1 MLIPFFGWALAC
13 LKPIHLR
20 RSKKIISLKKVI
32 KSGTKKLKS
41 GYSIIIFPEGTRS
54 RPHKGLKSFSSSCG
68 LLSVKNNVPIVP
80 ICHNSGLYWKNK
92 RFNKESGTI
101 IVKIGPEL
109 YGKSAKELTNR
120 AYEWINMNFKEIN

>member
-1 MLIPFFGWALAC
+1 M
-13 LKPIHLR
+13 
-20 RSKKIISLKKVI
+20 KKVI
-32 KSGTKKLKS
+32 KDGSKKLKK
-41 GYSIIIFPEGTRS
+41 GTSIIIFPEGTRND
-54 RPHKGLKSFSSSCG
+54 PKDGLKNFSNSCG
-68 LLSVKNNVPIVP
+68 VLSVNNEVPIIP